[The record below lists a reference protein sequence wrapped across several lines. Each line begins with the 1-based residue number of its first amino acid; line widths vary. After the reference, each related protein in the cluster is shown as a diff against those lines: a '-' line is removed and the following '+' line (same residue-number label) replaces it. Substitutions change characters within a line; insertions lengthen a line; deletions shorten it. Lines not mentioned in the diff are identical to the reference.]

1 MSASSTTEL
10 YHNVPF
16 TANAVGA
23 FGPFVA
29 LNTFQFVAIK
39 SALVSP
45 AGAVYK
51 FVVSAVVQPSCA
63 QCPLVSLILIS
74 PPLLC
79 EITTLLE
86 LSTLALTFVSP
97 AELIAPAI

>member
-10 YHNVPF
+10 YHSVPF

-23 FGPFVA
+23 VGPLVA
-29 LNTFQFVAIK
+29 LSTFQFVAIK

-51 FVVSAVVQPSCA
+51 FVVSAVVKPICA
-63 QCPLVSLILIS
+63 K
-74 PPLLC
+74 
-79 EITTLLE
+79 
-86 LSTLALTFVSP
+86 
-97 AELIAPAI
+97 